1 MPVSLLDFLVGGI
14 AQAGFGTLAVYFLV
28 ATQPTIFSVTLYLH
42 RSMAHR
48 AVDFH
53 PALAHVFRFWTW
65 LTTSMITREWAAMKA
80 LLAIRFQALQAF
92 STRMKGYALAPAR
105 A

>member
-14 AQAGFGTLAVYFLV
+14 VQAGFGTLAVYFL
-28 ATQPTIFSVTLYLH
+28 AAMQPIIFAAMLYLP

-48 AVDFH
+48 AVDF
-53 PALAHVFRFWTW
+53 PAALAHVFGFWTW
-65 LTTSMITREWAAMKA
+65 LTTSMITRQWAAMKA
-80 LLAIRFQALQAF
+80 LLAIVSRRCRR
-92 STRMKGYALAPAR
+92 SRRMKGYGLAPAR

>member
-1 MPVSLLDFLVGGI
+1 MPVSLFDFLAGGI
-14 AQAGFGTLAVYFLV
+14 VQGGFGTLAVFFLT
-28 ATQPTIFSVTLYLH
+28 AMQLMIFSVSLYLH
-42 RSMAHR
+42 RSMAQR

-53 PALAHVFRFWTW
+53 PALAHVFCFWTW
-65 LTTSMITREWAAMKA
+65 LTTSMITRQWAAMKA

-105 A
+105 V